1 LLLCRVLTESTQEKT
16 HCKLMTM
23 PWHTANHAFVMYQK
37 MNMKQKNHAEV
48 RRETKNYYFV
58 VCVLGES
65 TPQNHDFI
73 VYQKKAHGK
82 LSELSQTTTT
92 GN

>member
-1 LLLCRVLTESTQEKT
+1 
-16 HCKLMTM
+16 MTM

-37 MNMKQKNHAEV
+37 MNTKQK
-48 RRETKNYYFV
+48 KNPCGGEKRNKKFTTLS
-58 VCVLGES
+58 CVLGES

>member
-1 LLLCRVLTESTQEKT
+1 MLLCRVLTDSTRQSLPCQEKT

-58 VCVLGES
+58 VCARRKHTAKS
-65 TPQNHDFI
+65 
-73 VYQKKAHGK
+73 
-82 LSELSQTTTT
+82 
-92 GN
+92 

>member
-1 LLLCRVLTESTQEKT
+1 MSCANRK
-16 HCKLMTM
+16 
-23 PWHTANHAFVMYQK
+23 HTR
-37 MNMKQKNHAEV
+37 KNTLQTYDYALAHGKSCFCDVPKNEH
-48 RRETKNYYFV
+48 ETKKPCGGEKRNKKFTTLS
-58 VCVLGES
+58 CVLGES